1 MLRHSLRITLLLSL
15 LVFLVWPAAGGKAHA
30 KDREILNV
38 SAAISLKEALA
49 AVKESYAK
57 KEPGIEPTF
66 NLGSSGQ
73 LQKQIEEGA
82 PVDIFIS
89 AGKQQMDELSRK
101 GLIIPETRFNLLGN
115 ELVLVVAKEKQGRIK
130 SFADLAGKGVTFTIG
145 QPETVPA
152 GKYGKEVLVSLKL
165 WDSLAKNMVFAKDV
179 RQVLAYVDS
188 GNVDAGLVYRSDAAA
203 LKGAVVAAVAPKG
216 SHAPIVYPVAI
227 VKGSKNVEAAKRF
240 LAFLR
245 TREAAGIFARYRFV
259 PLAAR

>member
-1 MLRHSLRITLLLSL
+1 MLRHPLRVLMLLSL
-15 LVFLVWPAAGGKAHA
+15 LVFLVGPLVRDGAYAG
-30 KDREILNV
+30 DRKSLNV
-38 SAAISLKEALA
+38 SAAISLKEALT
-49 AVKESYAK
+49 AVKEMYAK
-57 KEPGIEPTF
+57 KEPGTELSF

-82 PVDIFIS
+82 PVDVFIS

-101 GLIIPETRFNLLGN
+101 ELIIPETRINLLGN
-115 ELVLVVAKEKQGRIK
+115 ELVLIVTKEKQGQIRN
-130 SFADLAGKGVTFTIG
+130 FADLAGKGITFTIG

-152 GKYGKEVLVSLKL
+152 GKYGKEVLTSLKL

-188 GNVDAGLVYRSDAAA
+188 GNVDAGLAYRSDAVA

-227 VKGSKNVEAAKRF
+227 VKGGKNIEAAKKF